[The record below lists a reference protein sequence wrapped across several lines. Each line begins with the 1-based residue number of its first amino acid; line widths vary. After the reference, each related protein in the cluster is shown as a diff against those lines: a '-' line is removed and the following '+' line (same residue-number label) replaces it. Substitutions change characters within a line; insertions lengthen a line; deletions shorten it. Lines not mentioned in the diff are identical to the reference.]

1 MASCSQLF
9 DPCCRWLARL
19 FGILLLLGSCP
30 FYSQAIDETE
40 SLALLVDTLK
50 ANDDAGIRTAL
61 LKGMLRGLEGRRN
74 VPAPNGWSEL
84 SARLVKSD
92 NANVRDLST
101 QLSQIFGD
109 RAAVQR
115 ALSIL
120 KDSAS
125 APGVRRTALRSLLT
139 QQNQEASALLESL
152 LNEPGLALDAVRGYA
167 MVENATAPAVLL
179 SRYPKMSPDLKR
191 AAVETLATRKS
202 YAQKLLTAV
211 QQKKVGR
218 DEIPA
223 HVARSQPLGPAATQH
238 TNNHLAIMN
247 TDTHFE
253 QFVKVF
259 GKIRPVAQNREKLI
273 AKYKKLLTPARIADA
288 DASRGRALFK
298 KTCASCHLLYGD
310 GAKIGPDLTGSNRA
324 NLDYILLNSVDPSFD
339 VPASYKMVSIITN
352 EGRVLNGVVA
362 EEDATRVVLK
372 TVEQPRVVILKEDID
387 IRKISPKS
395 MMPEGQ
401 LDKMKQ
407 QEVADLIKYLR
418 TTEQVEMAQ

>member
-1 MASCSQLF
+1 MNRMTSCSQLR
-9 DPCCRWLARL
+9 DPCCRWLTCL
-19 FGILLLLGSCP
+19 SGILLVLGSCP
-30 FYSQAIDETE
+30 LDLQAIDETE
-40 SLALLVDTLK
+40 SLGLLVETLE

-74 VPAPNGWSEL
+74 VPAPKGWSEL
-84 SARLVKSD
+84 SAKLTKSD
-92 NANVRDLST
+92 DASVRDLST

-115 ALSIL
+115 ALAVL
-120 KDSAS
+120 KDQSS
-125 APGVRRTALRSLLT
+125 EPGVRRTALRSLLT
-139 QQNQEASALLESL
+139 QQNREASVLLESL
-152 LNEPGLALDAVRGYA
+152 LDQPALTLDAVRGYA
-167 MVENATAPAVLL
+167 TVENATAAAVLL
-179 SRYPKMSPDLKR
+179 SRYEKMNPDLKR
-191 AAVETLATRKS
+191 AVVETLATRKS

-211 QQKKVGR
+211 QQKKVTR

-223 HVARSQPLGPAATQH
+223 HVARSLNSLLGQ
-238 TNNHLAIMN
+238 
-247 TDTHFE
+247 

-259 GKIRPVAQNREKLI
+259 GKVRPVAQDREKLI
-273 AKYKKLLTPARIADA
+273 AKYKKLLTPSRIADA
-288 DASRGRALFK
+288 DASRGRVLFK

-339 VPASYKMVSIITN
+339 VPASYKMVSIITV
-352 EGRVLNGVVA
+352 EGRVLNGVIA
-362 EEDATRVVLK
+362 EEDAIRVVLK

-387 IRKISPKS
+387 IRKISPRS

>member
-1 MASCSQLF
+1 MNPVAAMTR
-9 DPCCRWLARL
+9 PPRPLANGLLRVVVVL
-19 FGILLLLGSCP
+19 LILSDQP
-30 FYSQAIDETE
+30 QPTNAIDETE
-40 SLALLVDTLK
+40 SLALLVETLGT
-50 ANDDAGIRTAL
+50 NDDAGIRTAL

-74 VPAPNGWSEL
+74 VAAPKGWSEL
-84 SARLVKSD
+84 SSRLAKSGD
-92 NANVRDLST
+92 ANVRDLST

-115 ALSIL
+115 ALAVL
-120 KDSAS
+120 KDSEAE
-125 APGVRRTALRSLLT
+125 AGVRRTALRSLLT
-139 QQNQEASALLESL
+139 QQNLEAAALLESL
-152 LNEPGLALDAVRGYA
+152 LDEPALELDAVRGYA
-167 MVENATAPAVLL
+167 MVENATAPTVLL
-179 SRYPKMSPDLKR
+179 SRYEKMSPEHKR
-191 AAVETLATRKS
+191 AVVETLATRKT
-202 YAQKLLTAV
+202 YARELLAAV
-211 QQKKVGR
+211 QQKKVAR

-223 HVARSQPLGPAATQH
+223 HVARSLNSLLG
-238 TNNHLAIMN
+238 
-247 TDTHFE
+247 E

-259 GKIRPVAQNREKLI
+259 GKIRPVAQDREKLI
-273 AKYKKLLTPARIADA
+273 AKYKKLLTPSRIAGA

-352 EGRVLNGVVA
+352 EGRVLNGVIA

-387 IRKISPKS
+387 IRKVSPKS

-418 TTEQVEMAQ
+418 TIEQVEMAQ

>member
-1 MASCSQLF
+1 MNRMTSCSQLR
-9 DPCCRWLARL
+9 DPCCRWLTCL
-19 FGILLLLGSCP
+19 SGILLVLTSYPLD
-30 FYSQAIDETE
+30 SQAIDETE
-40 SLALLVDTLK
+40 SLGLLVETLE

-74 VPAPNGWSEL
+74 VAAPKGWSEL
-84 SARLVKSD
+84 SARLAKSD
-92 NANVRDLST
+92 NTNVRDLST

-109 RAAVQR
+109 REAVQR
-115 ALSIL
+115 VLAIL
-120 KDSAS
+120 KNSA
-125 APGVRRTALRSLLT
+125 AEAGVRRTALRSLLT
-139 QQNQEASALLESL
+139 QQNHEASAFLESL
-152 LNEPGLALDAVRGYA
+152 LDEPALTLDAVRGYA

-179 SRYPKMSPDLKR
+179 SRYEKMNPDLKR
-191 AAVETLATRKS
+191 AVVETLATRKS

-211 QQKKVGR
+211 QQKRVTR

-223 HVARSQPLGPAATQH
+223 HVARSLNSLLGQ
-238 TNNHLAIMN
+238 
-247 TDTHFE
+247 

-259 GKIRPVAQNREKLI
+259 GKVRPVAQDREKLI
-273 AKYKKLLTPARIADA
+273 AKYKKLLTPSRIADA
-288 DASRGRALFK
+288 DASRGRVLFK

-339 VPASYKMVSIITN
+339 VPASYKMVSIITV
-352 EGRVLNGVVA
+352 EGRVLNGVIA
-362 EEDATRVVLK
+362 EEDAIRVVLK

-387 IRKISPKS
+387 IRKISPRS

-401 LDKMKQ
+401 FDKMKQ
-407 QEVADLIKYLR
+407 QELADLIKYLR

>member
-1 MASCSQLF
+1 MNRTMSCSQLR
-9 DPCCRWLARL
+9 DPCCRWLTCL
-19 FGILLLLGSCP
+19 FVILLVFASYPLDSN
-30 FYSQAIDETE
+30 AIDETA
-40 SLALLVDTLK
+40 SLALLVETLE

-74 VPAPNGWSEL
+74 VAAPQGWSEL
-84 SARLVKSD
+84 SARLAKSD
-92 NANVRDLST
+92 DANVRDLST

-115 ALSIL
+115 ALAVL
-120 KDSAS
+120 KDSS
-125 APGVRRTALRSLLT
+125 AKPGVRRTALRSLLT
-139 QQNQEASALLESL
+139 QQNREASALLESL
-152 LNEPGLALDAVRGYA
+152 LDEPALTLDVVRGYA
-167 MVENATAPAVLL
+167 MVENTTAPVVLL

-191 AAVETLATRKS
+191 AVVETLATRKS
-202 YAQKLLTAV
+202 YAQKLLIAV
-211 QQKKVGR
+211 QQKKVRR

-223 HVARSQPLGPAATQH
+223 HVARSLNSLLG
-238 TNNHLAIMN
+238 
-247 TDTHFE
+247 E
-253 QFVKVF
+253 RFVKVF
-259 GKIRPVAQNREKLI
+259 GKIRSVAQDREKLI
-273 AKYKKLLTPARIADA
+273 AKYKKLLTPSRIADA
-288 DASRGRALFK
+288 DASRGRVLFK

-339 VPASYKMVSIITN
+339 VPASYKMTSIITV

-395 MMPEGQ
+395 MMPDGQ

-418 TTEQVEMAQ
+418 TTEQVEMGQ

>member
-1 MASCSQLF
+1 MDAMSHRRISNSSSTAVMVRRSCF
-9 DPCCRWLARL
+9 A
-19 FGILLLLGSCP
+19 ILLALVVTRGNGVAS
-30 FYSQAIDETE
+30 AIDETE
-40 SLALLVDTLK
+40 SLALLAETLQ
-50 ANDDAGIRTAL
+50 ATSDAGVQSAL

-74 VPAPNGWSEL
+74 VPAPRGWSEL
-84 SARLVKSD
+84 SAKLSKSD
-92 NANVRDLST
+92 DANVRDLST

-109 RAAVQR
+109 RAAMQQ
-115 ALSIL
+115 ALAVL
-120 KDSAS
+120 KSSSAK
-125 APGVRRTALRSLLT
+125 PGVRRTALRSLLT
-139 QQNQEASALLESL
+139 QQNREASSLLESL
-152 LNEPGLALDAVRGYA
+152 LDQPALALDAVRGYA
-167 MVENATAPAVLL
+167 MVENATAPEVLL

-191 AAVETLATRKS
+191 AVVETLATRKS

-211 QQKKVGR
+211 QLKKVGR

-223 HVARSQPLGPAATQH
+223 HVARSLNSLLG
-238 TNNHLAIMN
+238 
-247 TDTHFE
+247 E

-259 GKIRPVAQNREKLI
+259 GKFKPVAQDREKTI
-273 AKYKKLLTPARIADA
+273 ARYKRFLTPPRLADA
-288 DASRGRALFK
+288 DASRGRAIFK

-352 EGRVLNGVVA
+352 EGRVLNGVIA

-372 TVEQPRVVILKEDID
+372 TVEQPRVVILKEDIA

-418 TTEQVEMAQ
+418 TTEQVEMTQ

>member
-1 MASCSQLF
+1 M
-9 DPCCRWLARL
+9 
-19 FGILLLLGSCP
+19 LLVFTSYPLESL
-30 FYSQAIDETE
+30 AIDEAE
-40 SLALLVDTLK
+40 SFALLVETLE
-50 ANDDAGIRTAL
+50 AHDDAGIRTAL

-74 VPAPNGWSEL
+74 VTAPKGWSEL
-84 SARLVKSD
+84 SAKLSKSD
-92 NANVRDLST
+92 DANVRDLST

-115 ALSIL
+115 ALAVL
-120 KDSAS
+120 KDSS
-125 APGVRRTALRSLLT
+125 AEPGVRRTAMRSLLT
-139 QQNQEASALLESL
+139 QQNQAASALLESL
-152 LNEPGLALDAVRGYA
+152 LDEPALALDAVRGYA
-167 MVENATAPAVLL
+167 TVENSTAPALLL
-179 SRYPKMSPDLKR
+179 SRFPKMSPELKR
-191 AAVETLATRKS
+191 AVVETLATRKS

-211 QQKKVGR
+211 QQKRVGR

-223 HVARSQPLGPAATQH
+223 HVARSLNSLLG
-238 TNNHLAIMN
+238 
-247 TDTHFE
+247 E

-259 GKIRPVAQNREKLI
+259 GKIRPVAQDREKLI
-273 AKYKKLLTPARIADA
+273 AKYKKLLTPSRIADA
-288 DASRGRALFK
+288 NASRGRVLFK

-339 VPASYKMVSIITN
+339 VPASYKMVSIITV
-352 EGRVLNGVVA
+352 EGRVLNGVIA
-362 EEDATRVVLK
+362 EEDGTRVVLK

-395 MMPEGQ
+395 MMPDGQ

-407 QEVADLIKYLR
+407 QEVADLVKYLR

>member
-1 MASCSQLF
+1 MSLLQQQARHSCGRSFEMIHQASSYRRHSVLPGF
-9 DPCCRWLARL
+9 LAVL
-19 FGILLLLGSCP
+19 IAFTGSP
-30 FYSQAIDETE
+30 HQATAIDESE
-40 SLALLVDTLK
+40 SLALLVETLQ
-50 ANDDAGIRTAL
+50 ATSDPGVQSAL

-74 VPAPNGWSEL
+74 VPAPNEWSEL
-84 SARLVKSD
+84 SAKLSRSG
-92 NANVRDLST
+92 NASVRDLST

-115 ALSIL
+115 ILAIL
-120 KDSAS
+120 KDSA
-125 APGVRRTALRSLLT
+125 AEAGVRRTALRSLLT
-139 QQNQEASALLESL
+139 QQNREASAFLESL
-152 LNEPGLALDAVRGYA
+152 LDEPALALDAVRGYA
-167 MVENATAPAVLL
+167 MVENATAPTVLL
-179 SRYPKMSPDLKR
+179 SRYEKMNPDLKR
-191 AAVETLATRKS
+191 AVVETLATRKS

-211 QQKKVGR
+211 QQKRVTR

-223 HVARSQPLGPAATQH
+223 HVARSLNSLLGQ
-238 TNNHLAIMN
+238 
-247 TDTHFE
+247 

-259 GKIRPVAQNREKLI
+259 GKVRPVAQNREKLI
-273 AKYKKLLTPARIADA
+273 AKYRKLLTPARIADA

-339 VPASYKMVSIITN
+339 VPASYKMVSIVTVK
-352 EGRVLNGVVA
+352 GRVLNGVIA

-387 IRKISPKS
+387 IRKISPRS

-407 QEVADLIKYLR
+407 QELADLIKYLR

>member
-1 MASCSQLF
+1 MNRMTSCSQLR
-9 DPCCRWLARL
+9 DPCCRWLTCL
-19 FGILLLLGSCP
+19 SGILLVLTSYPLD
-30 FYSQAIDETE
+30 SQAIDETE
-40 SLALLVDTLK
+40 SLGLLVETLE

-74 VPAPNGWSEL
+74 VAAPKGWSEL
-84 SARLVKSD
+84 SARLAKSD
-92 NANVRDLST
+92 NTNVRDLST

-109 RAAVQR
+109 REAVQR
-115 ALSIL
+115 VLAIL
-120 KDSAS
+120 KNSA
-125 APGVRRTALRSLLT
+125 AEAGVRRTALRSLLT
-139 QQNQEASALLESL
+139 QQNHEASAFLESL
-152 LNEPGLALDAVRGYA
+152 LDEPALTLDAVRGYA

-179 SRYPKMSPDLKR
+179 SRYEKMNPDLKR
-191 AAVETLATRKS
+191 AVVETLATRKS

-211 QQKKVGR
+211 QQKRVTR

-223 HVARSQPLGPAATQH
+223 HVARSLNSLLGQ
-238 TNNHLAIMN
+238 
-247 TDTHFE
+247 

-259 GKIRPVAQNREKLI
+259 GKVRPVAQDREKLI
-273 AKYKKLLTPARIADA
+273 AKYKKLLTPSRIADA
-288 DASRGRALFK
+288 DVSRGRALFK

-339 VPASYKMVSIITN
+339 VPASYKMVSIITV
-352 EGRVLNGVVA
+352 EGRVLNGVIA
-362 EEDATRVVLK
+362 EEDAIRVVLK

-387 IRKISPKS
+387 IRKISPRS

-401 LDKMKQ
+401 FDKMKQ
-407 QEVADLIKYLR
+407 QELADLIKYLR

>member
-1 MASCSQLF
+1 MTRMNSCSQLR
-9 DPCCRWLARL
+9 DPCWRWLTRL
-19 FGILLLLGSCP
+19 FGILLVLASYPLD
-30 FYSQAIDETE
+30 SQAIDETE
-40 SLALLVDTLK
+40 SLALLVDTLE

-74 VPAPNGWSEL
+74 VPAPKGWSKL
-84 SARLVKSD
+84 SAKLSKSD
-92 NANVRDLST
+92 DANVRDLST

-115 ALSIL
+115 ALAVL
-120 KDSAS
+120 KNQSAE
-125 APGVRRTALRSLLT
+125 PGVRRTALRSLLT
-139 QQNQEASALLESL
+139 QQNREASALLESL
-152 LNEPGLALDAVRGYA
+152 LNQPALALNAVRGYA

-191 AAVETLATRKS
+191 AVVETLATRKS

-218 DEIPA
+218 NEIPA
-223 HVARSQPLGPAATQH
+223 HVARSLNSLLG
-238 TNNHLAIMN
+238 
-247 TDTHFE
+247 E

-259 GKIRPVAQNREKLI
+259 GRVRPVAQDREKLI

>member
-1 MASCSQLF
+1 MNRMTSCSQLR
-9 DPCCRWLARL
+9 DPCCRWLTCL
-19 FGILLLLGSCP
+19 SGILLVLGSCP
-30 FYSQAIDETE
+30 LDLQAIDETE
-40 SLALLVDTLK
+40 SLGLLVETLE

-74 VPAPNGWSEL
+74 VPAPKGWSEL
-84 SARLVKSD
+84 SAKLTKSD
-92 NANVRDLST
+92 DASVRDLST

-115 ALSIL
+115 ALAVL
-120 KDSAS
+120 KDQSS
-125 APGVRRTALRSLLT
+125 EPGVRRTALRSLLT
-139 QQNQEASALLESL
+139 QQNREASALLESL
-152 LNEPGLALDAVRGYA
+152 LDQPALTLDAVRGYA
-167 MVENATAPAVLL
+167 TVENATAAAVLL
-179 SRYPKMSPDLKR
+179 SRYEKMNPDLKR
-191 AAVETLATRKS
+191 AVVETLATRKS

-211 QQKKVGR
+211 QQKKVTR

-223 HVARSQPLGPAATQH
+223 HVARSLNSLLGQ
-238 TNNHLAIMN
+238 
-247 TDTHFE
+247 

-259 GKIRPVAQNREKLI
+259 GKVRPVAQDREKLI
-273 AKYKKLLTPARIADA
+273 AKYKKLLTPSRIADA

-339 VPASYKMVSIITN
+339 VPASYKMVSIITV
-352 EGRVLNGVVA
+352 EGRVLNGVIA
-362 EEDATRVVLK
+362 EEDAIRVVLK

-387 IRKISPKS
+387 IRKISPRS

>member
-1 MASCSQLF
+1 MNRMTSCSQLR
-9 DPCCRWLARL
+9 DPCCRWLTCL
-19 FGILLLLGSCP
+19 SGILLVLTSYPLD
-30 FYSQAIDETE
+30 SQAIDETE
-40 SLALLVDTLK
+40 SLGLLVETLE

-74 VPAPNGWSEL
+74 VPAPKGWSEL
-84 SARLVKSD
+84 SAKLTKSD
-92 NANVRDLST
+92 DASVRDLST

-115 ALSIL
+115 ALAVL
-120 KDSAS
+120 KDQSS
-125 APGVRRTALRSLLT
+125 EPGVRRTALRSLLT
-139 QQNQEASALLESL
+139 QQNREASALLESL
-152 LNEPGLALDAVRGYA
+152 LDQPALTLDAVRGYA
-167 MVENATAPAVLL
+167 TVENATAAAVLL
-179 SRYPKMSPDLKR
+179 SRYEKMNPDLKR
-191 AAVETLATRKS
+191 AVVETLATRKS

-211 QQKKVGR
+211 QQKKVTR

-223 HVARSQPLGPAATQH
+223 HVARSLNSLLGQ
-238 TNNHLAIMN
+238 
-247 TDTHFE
+247 

-259 GKIRPVAQNREKLI
+259 GKVRPVAQDREKLI
-273 AKYKKLLTPARIADA
+273 AKYKKLLTPSRIADA
-288 DASRGRALFK
+288 DASRGRVLFK

-339 VPASYKMVSIITN
+339 VPASYKMVSIITV
-352 EGRVLNGVVA
+352 EGRVLNGVIA
-362 EEDATRVVLK
+362 EEDAIRVVLK

-387 IRKISPKS
+387 IRKISPRS

-401 LDKMKQ
+401 LEKMKQ

>member
-1 MASCSQLF
+1 MNRMNSCSQLR
-9 DPCCRWLARL
+9 DPCCRWLTRL
-19 FGILLLLGSCP
+19 FGILLVLGSCP
-30 FYSQAIDETE
+30 SDSQAIDETE
-40 SLALLVDTLK
+40 SLALLVDTLE

-74 VPAPNGWSEL
+74 VPAPKGWSEL
-84 SARLVKSD
+84 SAKLSKSD
-92 NANVRDLST
+92 DANVRDLST

-115 ALSIL
+115 ALAVL
-120 KDSAS
+120 KDQSAE
-125 APGVRRTALRSLLT
+125 PGVRRTALRSLLT
-139 QQNQEASALLESL
+139 QQNREASSLLESL
-152 LNEPGLALDAVRGYA
+152 LDQPALALNAVRGYA
-167 MVENATAPAVLL
+167 MVENATAPTVLL

-191 AAVETLATRKS
+191 AVVETLATRKS

-223 HVARSQPLGPAATQH
+223 HVARSLNSLLG
-238 TNNHLAIMN
+238 
-247 TDTHFE
+247 E

-259 GKIRPVAQNREKLI
+259 GKIRPVAQDREKLI

-288 DASRGRALFK
+288 DASRGRVLFK

-372 TVEQPRVVILKEDID
+372 TVEQPRVVILKADID

>member
-1 MASCSQLF
+1 MTSCSQLR
-9 DPCCRWLARL
+9 DPCCRWLTYL
-19 FGILLLLGSCP
+19 SGILLVLGSCP
-30 FYSQAIDETE
+30 LDLQAIDETE
-40 SLALLVDTLK
+40 SLGLLVETLE

-74 VPAPNGWSEL
+74 VPAPKGWSEL
-84 SARLVKSD
+84 SAKLTKSD
-92 NANVRDLST
+92 DASVRDLST

-115 ALSIL
+115 ALAVL
-120 KDSAS
+120 KDQSS
-125 APGVRRTALRSLLT
+125 EPGVRRTALRSLLT
-139 QQNQEASALLESL
+139 QQNREASALLESL
-152 LNEPGLALDAVRGYA
+152 LDQPALTLDAVRGYA
-167 MVENATAPAVLL
+167 TVENATAAAVLL
-179 SRYPKMSPDLKR
+179 SRYPEMNPDLKR
-191 AAVETLATRKS
+191 AVVETLATRKS

-211 QQKKVGR
+211 QQEKVTR

-223 HVARSQPLGPAATQH
+223 HVARSLNSLLGQ
-238 TNNHLAIMN
+238 
-247 TDTHFE
+247 

-259 GKIRPVAQNREKLI
+259 GKVRPVAQDREKLI
-273 AKYKKLLTPARIADA
+273 AKYKKLLTPSKIADA
-288 DASRGRALFK
+288 DASRGRVLFK

-339 VPASYKMVSIITN
+339 VPASYKMVSIITV
-352 EGRVLNGVVA
+352 EGRVLNGVIA
-362 EEDATRVVLK
+362 EEDAIRVVLK

-387 IRKISPKS
+387 IRKISPRS